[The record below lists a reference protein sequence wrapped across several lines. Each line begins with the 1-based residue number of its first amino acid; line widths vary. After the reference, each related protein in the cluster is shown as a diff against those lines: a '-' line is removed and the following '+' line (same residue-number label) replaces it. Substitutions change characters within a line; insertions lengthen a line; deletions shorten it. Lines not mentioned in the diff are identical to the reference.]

1 MKEIYLKTLLLIGI
15 QFFLCLCFV
24 QAQKVDDATIDAK
37 TRREVV
43 EKTIK
48 LLNENYVFP
57 KVAREID
64 SSLQNKLKQG
74 EYDKISNP
82 REFSQKLTED
92 LRKVSQDKHLRVFYS
107 IRPIP
112 ESNNQNQPTA
122 EQLENQRRF
131 AKRVNHG
138 FERVERLQGNI
149 GYIDLRG
156 FYSPETGAETVIAA
170 MNFVA
175 DTDALIIDL
184 RSNGGGRSGM
194 VALFASYFFGNQ
206 PINLYDIYDR
216 LENLNQ
222 KQTTIPTILGKRY
235 EGKDVFIL
243 TAEQT
248 FSAAEAFAY
257 SLQALKRATI
267 VGEITEG
274 GANSGGD
281 FRISEHFRI
290 FIPQGH
296 VVNPITKTNW
306 EGVGVKPDVK
316 VSSDLAQ
323 RTAYLLALT
332 KLFEKSKEED
342 VKPVL
347 KALIEQTQK
356 EIEAMKKK

>member
-1 MKEIYLKTLLLIGI
+1 MKRKHLKSLSFIYI
-15 QFFLCLCFV
+15 QLFLCLCFV
-24 QAQKVDDATIDAK
+24 QAQKIDDAAIDAK
-37 TRREVV
+37 TRLEVV
-43 EKTIK
+43 EKAIK

-57 KVAREID
+57 KAAKEID
-64 SSLQNKLKQG
+64 LSLQNKLKQG
-74 EYDKISNP
+74 EYDNLSNP

-92 LRKVSQDKHLRVFYS
+92 LRIISNDKHLRISYS
-107 IRPIP
+107 VRPIP
-112 ESNNQNQPTA
+112 ESKDQNQPTA
-122 EQLENQRRF
+122 EQLESQRRF
-131 AKRVNHG
+131 SKRVNHG

-156 FYSPETGAETVIAA
+156 FYSPETGAETVAAA
-170 MNFVA
+170 MDFVA

-194 VALFASYFFGNQ
+194 VALLASYFFGNQ
-206 PINLYDIYDR
+206 PVHLYDIYDR

-222 KQTTIPTILGKRY
+222 KQTTIPAVSGKRY
-235 EGKDVFIL
+235 QGKDVFIL
-243 TAEQT
+243 TSKQT

-257 SLQALKRATI
+257 SLQTLKRATI

-274 GANSGGD
+274 GANPGGD
-281 FRISEHFRI
+281 FRINEHFRI

-306 EGVGVKPDVK
+306 EGVGVKPDVV

-332 KLFEKSKEED
+332 KLFEKSKDED

-347 KALIEQTQK
+347 KALIEQMQR
-356 EIEAMKKK
+356 EIEVMKKM